1 MQAVKRKLLYVEDE
15 TDLGNVTRQYLE
27 LMDFSV
33 DWCCSGA
40 EAINLYQKNHAD
52 YNLVIIDIQLPDID
66 GFGVAGKIRERN
78 PDVYF
83 LFLTARKEKPDRV
96 KGLTLGAVDY
106 ICKPFDIDELVLRI
120 RNIIWHQIPKA
131 RREKE
136 SVSNVLN
143 IGDLCLNKDLLELS
157 ISGQI
162 PITLTQREAEL
173 LEYLS
178 KNRNVITKREEI
190 LVQIWGESDY
200 FLGRSLDVFIFRL
213 RKLLAVSSNV
223 KINNV
228 YGVGFIFSVAGMEK
242 S

>member
-33 DWCCSGA
+33 DWCCFGT
-40 EAINLYQKNHAD
+40 EAIKLYQKNHAD

-120 RNIIWHQIPKA
+120 RNIIWHQIPQA
-131 RREKE
+131 QRRKE
-136 SVSNVLN
+136 LVSNVLN
-143 IGDLCLNKDLLELS
+143 IGDLRLNKDLLELS
-157 ISGQI
+157 IPGQI

-173 LEYLS
+173 LEYLN
-178 KNRNVITKREEI
+178 KNRNIITRREEI

-200 FLGRSLDVFIFRL
+200 FLGRSLDVFIVRL

-228 YGVGFIFSVAGMEK
+228 YGVGFIFSVAEEK
-242 S
+242 L

>member
-40 EAINLYQKNHAD
+40 EAINLYQKNHTG

-66 GFGVAGKIRERN
+66 GFGVAVKIRERN
-78 PDVYF
+78 PNVYF

-120 RNIIWHQIPKA
+120 RNIISHQIPKA
-131 RREKE
+131 QREKE
-136 SVSNVLN
+136 IVSNVLN

-157 ISGQI
+157 IPGQT

-200 FLGRSLDVFIFRL
+200 FLGRSLDVFIVRL

-228 YGVGFIFSVAGMEK
+228 YGVGFIFSVVEEK

>member
-40 EAINLYQKNHAD
+40 EAINLYQKNHTD

-66 GFGVAGKIRERN
+66 GFGVAGKIRKRN

-131 RREKE
+131 KREKE
-136 SVSNVLN
+136 LVSNILN

-157 ISGQI
+157 IPGQI

-173 LEYLS
+173 LEYFN
-178 KNRNVITKREEI
+178 KNRNIITKREEI
-190 LVQIWGESDY
+190 LIQIWGESDY
-200 FLGRSLDVFIFRL
+200 FLGRSLDVFIVRL

-228 YGVGFIFSVAGMEK
+228 YGVGFIFSVA
-242 S
+242 

>member
-66 GFGVAGKIRERN
+66 GFGVAVKIRERN

-120 RNIIWHQIPKA
+120 RNIIWHQIPQA
-131 RREKE
+131 QREKE
-136 SVSNVLN
+136 LASNILN

-157 ISGQI
+157 IPGQI
-162 PITLTQREAEL
+162 PMSLTQREAEL

-200 FLGRSLDVFIFRL
+200 FLGRSLDVFIVRL